1 MNDNDRRMIY
11 EKHISQIDKKHA
23 ILDEK
28 FDFRNFNTVHM
39 TISSNHTNVT
49 KINVHS
55 GIGR

>member
-11 EKHISQIDKKHA
+11 EKHISQIEKHA

-28 FDFRNFNTVHM
+28 FDFQNFNTVHM

>member
-28 FDFRNFNTVHM
+28 FDFQNFNTVHM
-39 TISSNHTNVT
+39 TISSHHTNVT